1 MKMITSDLQE
11 QKPNELEEQNED
23 EPKSNVTP
31 LKAIGGG
38 KGGDYPW
45 LLDRPIGSNF
55 LCKSGKSEID
65 LFEYW
70 VIAKGERA
78 VKIVLIQGTEEKQ
91 YWVDPVEFSKVM
103 FLYEIISD

>member
-1 MKMITSDLQE
+1 MNESILPGQLIINSDT
-11 QKPNELEEQNED
+11 PEEEKNI
-23 EPKSNVTP
+23 NIIP
-31 LKAIGGG
+31 LTVIGGG
-38 KGGDYPW
+38 KGGDHPW

-55 LCKSGKSEID
+55 LCKSGKSQID

-70 VIAKGERA
+70 IIAKGERA
-78 VKIVLIQGTEEKQ
+78 VKIVLVQGDGEKQ